1 MQCYLH
7 VEGFLQENLQK
18 TAYWTKKC
26 GSLKNPVFFGNK
38 QEKCLWEEVES
49 WLK

>member
-7 VEGFLQENLQK
+7 VEGVLQENLQK

-26 GSLKNPVFFGNK
+26 GSLKNTVFLGE
-38 QEKCLWEEVES
+38 QAREVLMGRS
-49 WLK
+49 